1 MPKMIARMPLR
12 QIDRL
17 PPGLHAVAPSLYIAI
32 GKDAEGKSSSRSWI
46 FRYVANGRKRHFG
59 IGSCR
64 DIDRDQA
71 EREVEKL
78 RELRRQGIDP
88 IDAKRAK
95 TLDKALSITFEQ
107 CARRFYKSQEAGWS
121 ASHKRAWLADL
132 ERDVFSVIGNVPV
145 DQITVKEVLAAIE
158 PHWTTKHETASRN
171 RGRIEKT
178 LDYAKAMRHRTSEIN
193 PARWKGGL
201 DAILPPPKKVKG
213 EKQHLAAMEYRDVP
227 AFVAKLRARDDNAAK
242 ALELLILCASRSA
255 EIRDMRWSE
264 VDFAEALWTIP
275 AERMKARRKH
285 SVPLTDR
292 AVEILRSVN
301 RKDGFVF
308 DLDRDAMIGL
318 VKTLGGDVTTH
329 GLRSAFSTWA
339 GEKTA
344 FPRDIVERCIAHTT
358 GSAAEQA
365 YRRGEELERR
375 RLVLDAWSKFVA
387 DGSDN
392 KGKIVDFRA
401 A

>member
-17 PPGLHAVAPSLYIAI
+17 PPGLHAVSPGGLYIAV
-32 GKDAEGKSSSRSWI
+32 GETGSRSWI
-46 FRYVANGRKRHFG
+46 FRYVADGRKRHFG

-78 RELRRQGIDP
+78 RELRRTGVDP
-88 IDAKRAK
+88 IDARRAK
-95 TLDKALSITFEQ
+95 TLGKALSISFEE
-107 CARRFYKSQEAGWS
+107 CARRFHKSQEAGWS
-121 ASHKRAWLADL
+121 ASHTRSWLSDL
-132 ERDVFSVIGNVPV
+132 ERDVFPVIGIVPV
-145 DQITVKEVLAAIE
+145 EQITVREVLAAIE
-158 PHWTTKHETASRN
+158 PHWGTKHETASRN

-213 EKQHLAAMEYRDVP
+213 AKRHLTAMDYRQVP
-227 AFVAKLRARDDNAAK
+227 ALIAKLREHDDDAAK

-255 EIRDMRWSE
+255 EVRDMEWSE
-264 VDFAEALWTIP
+264 IDFAERLWTIP
-275 AERMKARRKH
+275 AERMKARRTH
-285 SVPLTDR
+285 YVPLTDR
-292 AVEILRSVN
+292 GIELLQGIE
-301 RKDGFVF
+301 RKGNHVF
-308 DLDRDAMIGL
+308 DFGRDAMINL
-318 VKTLGGDVTTH
+318 VKALGGDFTTH

-339 GEKTA
+339 GEKTS
-344 FPRDIVERCIAHTT
+344 FPRDIIERCIAHQT
-358 GSAAEQA
+358 GSAVEQA
-365 YRRGEELERR
+365 YRRGQEIERR
-375 RLVLDAWSKFVA
+375 RKVLDAWGEFIVN
-387 DGSDN
+387 GDN
-392 KGKIVDFRA
+392 KGQIIVAFEA